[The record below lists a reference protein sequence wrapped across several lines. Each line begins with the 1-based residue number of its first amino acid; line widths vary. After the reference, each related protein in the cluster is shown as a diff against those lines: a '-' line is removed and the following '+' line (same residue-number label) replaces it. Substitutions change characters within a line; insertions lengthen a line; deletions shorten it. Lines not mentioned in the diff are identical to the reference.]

1 MQVFVPSADCM
12 ETASQLDR
20 KRLNKQIIE
29 NGQILKAIDRTGK
42 GWLNHPAT
50 LMYRPYRQWL
60 VLYNECLK
68 AYMSGNTDMAIQYS
82 YQASRLTPPFLTDEF
97 CTQHRRR
104 LFTKSPEL
112 YPQFA
117 EYGTS
122 LENWYFVDGKL
133 LKYINGKRIN

>member
-1 MQVFVPSADCM
+1 MQVFVPSANCL
-12 ETASQLDR
+12 ETASLLDK

-29 NGQILKAIDRTGK
+29 NGQILKAIDRIGK

-68 AYMSGNTDMAIQYS
+68 AYMSGDKDLAVQYS
-82 YQASRLTPPFLTDEF
+82 IMAARLTPAFLTNDF
-97 CTQHRRR
+97 CAQHRRR

-122 LENWYFVDGKL
+122 FENWYFVDGKL